1 MRELLIVLM
10 SLALTGSTMAG
21 PALAA
26 SVEDPVKSVMDIAV
40 GRWLENS
47 SGQDYFDKP
56 AIDNLYSEA
65 FQAGYHEAEKYP
77 AYDGGTSPF
86 EYDVITSSQDGCP
99 LKDLQITESGQKGGV
114 TTVDVSFRLWDCAE
128 TAEEKAKISELRFDV
143 ITENGKAVIDDIH
156 RKPEGKWDSLK
167 VELQE
172 IVKAGQQNESKPQ

>member
-1 MRELLIVLM
+1 MRKLPIVLM
-10 SLALTGSTMAG
+10 SLALTASTMAG

-26 SVEDPVKSVMDIAV
+26 GAEDPVKTVMDIAV

-56 AIDNLYSEA
+56 AIATLYSEA
-65 FQAGYHEAEKYP
+65 FQANYHAAEKYP

-99 LKDLQITESGQKGGV
+99 LKDLKIAESGQKGGV

-143 ITENGKAVIDDIH
+143 ITEGGKAVIDDIH

-172 IVKAGQQNESKPQ
+172 TVKRGEENEATPQ